1 MTRRTGMRP
10 LRIAMI
16 GQKGIPARYGG
27 VETHVEAVATRLAAR
42 GHDVWAFCRTRLRP
56 GHNGEPLPDG
66 YRNHGGTAEY
76 HGVRLAF
83 RPSLNTKHTDAAS
96 HALLCALEAS
106 CAHHFDVIHLHGI
119 GPASCAPVARAFGR
133 PVVST
138 FHALDWRQVKWGRR
152 ARNLLHRGEAIG
164 ARHSDAVIAVS
175 RLMQAHVQNTHG
187 VDATYIPNGAAPHD
201 HAPDPA
207 LLAPWGLRP
216 GGYILTVGRIIPD
229 RELHTLIEAFNQL
242 PSTLRL
248 VIVGSENPR
257 SAYSDALE
265 RSAGERVVFTGDV
278 FGERLQA
285 LYGHALFYVLAS
297 RVEGLPITVCEA
309 MAHGK
314 ALVLSDIAENV
325 EVGGAAARYFRC
337 GDVNALLDR
346 LSELATDEKARADL
360 GAEARLR
367 CIEVYNWDLV
377 TEQIEGLYYRV
388 LAGGNFA
395 SRPE

>member
-27 VETHVEAVATRLAAR
+27 VETHVEAVATRLVER
-42 GHDVWAFCRTRLRP
+42 GHEVWAFCRSRLRP
-56 GHNGEPLPDG
+56 GTNGEPHPEG
-66 YRNHGGTAEY
+66 YHVNGAAPEFR
-76 HGVRLAF
+76 GVRLAY
-83 RPSLNTKHTDAAS
+83 RPSLHSKHTDAAS

-106 CAHHFDVIHLHGI
+106 CRHNFDIVHLHGI
-119 GPASCAPVARAFGR
+119 GPASCAPVAGLFGR
-133 PVVST
+133 SVIST
-138 FHALDWRQVKWGRR
+138 FHALDWRQVKWGTR
-152 ARNLLHRGEAIG
+152 ARGLLHRGEAVG

-187 VDATYIPNGAAPHD
+187 IEASYIPNGAAPCTTP
-201 HAPDPA
+201 PDAA
-207 LLAPWGLRP
+207 LLAPWGLKP

-242 PSTLRL
+242 PTTMQL
-248 VIVGSENPR
+248 VIVGSETPR
-257 SAYSDALE
+257 TSYSESLE
-265 RSAGERVVFTGDV
+265 RSARERVVFTGDV

-314 ALVLSDIAENV
+314 ALVLSDIPENV
-325 EVGGAAARYFRC
+325 EVGGDAARYFRC
-337 GDVNALLDR
+337 GDVNALLSALGD
-346 LSELATDEKARADL
+346 LSSDAAARADL
-360 GAEARLR
+360 GAIALKR
-367 CIEVYNWDLV
+367 CRETYNWDLI
-377 TEQIEGLYYRV
+377 TEQIEGVYYRV
-388 LAGGNFA
+388 LSG
-395 SRPE
+395 R

>member
-42 GHDVWAFCRTRLRP
+42 GHEVWAFCRTRLRP
-56 GHNGEPLPDG
+56 GTDGNPLPDG
-66 YRNHGGTAEY
+66 YQRAGSDDTF
-76 HGVRLAF
+76 HGVRLAY

-96 HALLCALEAS
+96 HALLCTMEAS
-106 CAHHFDVIHLHGI
+106 CAHRFDVVHLHGI
-119 GPASCAPVARAFGR
+119 GPSSCAPVARLLGR

-138 FHALDWRQVKWGRR
+138 FHALDWRQVKWGAR
-152 ARNLLHRGEAIG
+152 ARALLHRGEAIG

-175 RLMQAHVQNTHG
+175 RLMQAHVQKAHG
-187 VDATYIPNGAAPHD
+187 VEAAYIPNGAAPNGA
-201 HAPDPA
+201 APDPA
-207 LLAPWGLRP
+207 LVASWGLRP

-242 PSTLRL
+242 PSTLKL
-248 VIVGSENPR
+248 VIVGSEKPR
-257 SAYSDALE
+257 SPYSDTLE
-265 RSAGERVVFTGDV
+265 GLAGERVIFTDDV
-278 FGERLQA
+278 FGDRLQA
-285 LYGHALFYVLAS
+285 LYAHALFYVLAS

-314 ALVLSDIAENV
+314 ALVLSDIPENV

-337 GDVNALLDR
+337 GDVNALLLA
-346 LSELATDEKARADL
+346 LSDLASDGGARSAL
-360 GAEARLR
+360 GAEARKR
-367 CIEVYNWDLV
+367 CVEIYNWDLV
-377 TEQIEGLYYRV
+377 TDQIEAVYYRV
-388 LAGGNFA
+388 LGGGDFA
-395 SRPE
+395 SRGV

>member
-1 MTRRTGMRP
+1 MRP

-27 VETHVEAVATRLAAR
+27 VETHVESVATRLVDR
-42 GHDVWAFCRTRLRP
+42 GHEVWAFCRSRLRP
-56 GHNGEPLPDG
+56 GRNGEPLPDG
-66 YRNHGGTAEY
+66 YHDSPGDAEY
-76 HGVRLAF
+76 RGIRLAF
-83 RPSLNTKHTDAAS
+83 RPSLNTKHTDSAS
-96 HALLCALEAS
+96 HAFLCAFEAS
-106 CAHHFDVIHLHGI
+106 YAHHFDVIHLHGI
-119 GPASCAPVARAFGR
+119 GPSSCAPVARLFGR

-152 ARNLLHRGEAIG
+152 ARSFLHRGEAIG

-175 RLMQAHVQNTHG
+175 RLMQAHVQNAHG
-187 VDATYIPNGAAPHD
+187 VDAAYVPNGAAPHD
-201 HAPDPA
+201 VPSDPA
-207 LLAPWGLRP
+207 PLAQWGLRP

-248 VIVGSENPR
+248 VIVGSETPR
-257 SAYSDALE
+257 SAYSDSLE
-265 RSAGERVVFTGDV
+265 RSASDRVTFTGDV
-278 FGERLQA
+278 FGEHLQA

-314 ALVLSDIAENV
+314 ALVLSDIPENV

-337 GDVNALLDR
+337 GDVNALLGA
-346 LSELATDEKARADL
+346 LSELAGDAQARAQL
-360 GAEARLR
+360 GDEARQR
-367 CIEVYNWDLV
+367 CRDVYNWDLV
-377 TEQIEGLYYRV
+377 TDQIEGLYYRV
-388 LAGGNFA
+388 LSGRDFT
-395 SRPE
+395 SRVV

>member
-27 VETHVEAVATRLAAR
+27 VETHVEAVATRLADR
-42 GHDVWAFCRTRLRP
+42 GHEVWAFCRSRLRP
-56 GHNGEPLPDG
+56 GRDGEALPAGYQDG
-66 YRNHGGTAEY
+66 PGDARY

-96 HALLCALEAS
+96 HAFLCALEAS
-106 CAHHFDVIHLHGI
+106 FAHRFDLIHLHGI
-119 GPASCAPVARAFGR
+119 GPSSCAPVAHLFGR
-133 PVVST
+133 PVIST
-138 FHALDWRQVKWGRR
+138 FHALDWRQVKWGKR
-152 ARNLLHRGEAIG
+152 ARGLLRRGEAIG

-175 RLMQAHVQNTHG
+175 RLMQSHVQNAHG
-187 VDATYIPNGAAPHD
+187 VEAAYVPNGAAPHGA
-201 HAPDPA
+201 APDPA
-207 LLAPWGLRP
+207 PLAQWGLRP

-248 VIVGSENPR
+248 VVVGSETPR
-257 SAYSDALE
+257 SAYSDLLE
-265 RSAGERVVFTGDV
+265 RSAGDRVTFTGDV
-278 FGERLQA
+278 FGGSLQA
-285 LYGHALFYVLAS
+285 LYGHAMFYVLAS

-314 ALVLSDIAENV
+314 ALVLSDIPENV

-337 GDVNALLDR
+337 GDVNALLGA
-346 LSELATDEKARADL
+346 LSELAAD
-360 GAEARLR
+360 GRLR
-367 CIEVYNWDLV
+367 AELGDEGRRRCRDMYNWDLV
-377 TEQIEGLYYRV
+377 TDQIEGLYYRV
-388 LAGGNFA
+388 LSGQDFT
-395 SRPE
+395 SRSV